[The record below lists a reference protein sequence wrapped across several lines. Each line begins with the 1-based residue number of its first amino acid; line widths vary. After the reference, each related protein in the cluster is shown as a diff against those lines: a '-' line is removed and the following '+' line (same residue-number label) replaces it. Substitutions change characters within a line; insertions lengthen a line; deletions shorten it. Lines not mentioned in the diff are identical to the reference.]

1 MMSISRMMLVPV
13 TTEEIAQHLKS
24 FSPISFPSPQEG
36 RSVMAM
42 DIAFGGKP
50 MDLLTPEGF
59 LGAVYHACR
68 LEPGTGALAAP
79 VCSSFVYMILD
90 CKS

>member
-1 MMSISRMMLVPV
+1 
-13 TTEEIAQHLKS
+13 
-24 FSPISFPSPQEG
+24 
-36 RSVMAM
+36 MAM